1 MIESSQVVIEDIVV
15 HHIGS
20 RAEGQPVRYS
30 KSALRLQDE
39 EEVGSVLKTYFF
51 NAFKTEAYYN
61 FMGAEEGAAG
71 LVFNLACEVFDD
83 ASKLYNVSL
92 QLAEFLFEQSN
103 HPKIRGGEFYVAL
116 FRNCVVDGEVVDGL
130 GIFKSENKDTFLKV
144 YLKDQNFELG
154 TQEGIN
160 IRKLDKGCIVFN
172 TERGQGFKAVMVDNI
187 NKGQEARFWKED
199 FLGLQPREDSYYFTQ
214 NYMNACKGFV
224 QDVYNNE
231 NQVTKPEQFDF
242 LNRSLDFFD
251 NKGSFKQEDFERE
264 VVRFPEV
271 SEAFADYRNQFEEDN
286 GIPLNDSF
294 DISKSAVKTEKKHFK
309 SVLKLDK
316 NFHVYVH
323 GKRDYIEKGFDSQK
337 GMNFYKLFYESEQ

>member
-20 RAEGQPVRYS
+20 RAEGQTIKFS

-51 NAFKTEAYYN
+51 NSFKTEAYFN
-61 FMGAEEGAAG
+61 FIGAEEGAAG
-71 LVFNLACEVFDD
+71 LVYNLACEVFDD
-83 ASKLYNVSL
+83 SSKLYNASL

-116 FRNCVVDGEVVDGL
+116 FRNCVVDGEVVDGF

-144 YLKDQNFELG
+144 YLKEQNFELG
-154 TQEGIN
+154 AQEGIN

-172 TERGQGFKAVMVDNI
+172 TERSLGFKVVMVDNV

-214 NYMNACKGFV
+214 NYMNVCKGFV

-231 NQVTKPEQFDF
+231 NQAPKPEQFDF
-242 LNRSLDFFD
+242 LNRSLEFFD
-251 NKGSFKQEDFERE
+251 NKKSFDQEDFERE

-271 SEAFADYRNQFEEDN
+271 SEAFADYRNQFEQDN

-316 NFHVYVH
+316 NFHIYVH

-337 GMNFYKLFYESEQ
+337 GMSYYKLFYESEQ